1 MALDLV
7 CRKCGEPFSYE
18 WAGTGRKREQCDA
31 CQAAAERAERR
42 ASRSRQKNRRR
53 RVELCRL
60 QEGEQTSAELALG
73 GVTKCGREEVAA
85 AFGVSVSRV
94 AQIERLALARIRARP
109 DLRPYYA
116 AWIADGMPIP
126 EPKPKWGEL
135 GQNAVAGWLVQW
147 IQAFRRWRRVAELL
161 AEAPETQAE
170 AEEIRRA
177 IAPFECV
184 VAKAAAD
191 LSDEIRNQS

>member
-1 MALDLV
+1 MVLDLV

-18 WAGTGRKREQCDA
+18 WGGNGRKRERCNACDLA
-31 CQAAAERAERR
+31 DRR
-42 ASRSRQKNRRR
+42 DSRRQTRRR

-60 QEGEQTSAELALG
+60 QEGEETAAELAFA
-73 GVTKCGREEVAA
+73 GVTKCGREEVAKV
-85 AFGVSVSRV
+85 FGVTTSRV

-126 EPKPKWGEL
+126 KPKPKWGEL
-135 GQNAVAGWLVQW
+135 GRNAVAGWLVQW
-147 IQAFRRWRRVAELL
+147 IQAFLRWRRVAEML

-170 AEEIRRA
+170 AEEIRRE
-177 IAPFECV
+177 IAPFERV

-191 LSDEIRNQS
+191 LSHEIRNQS